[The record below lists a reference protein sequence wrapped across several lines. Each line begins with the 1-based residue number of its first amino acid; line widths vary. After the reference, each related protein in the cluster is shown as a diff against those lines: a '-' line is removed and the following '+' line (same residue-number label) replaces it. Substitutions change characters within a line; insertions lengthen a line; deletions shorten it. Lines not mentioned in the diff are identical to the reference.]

1 MTNRNTKAELLQIIE
16 LMKMDDDKLIKI
28 LILTEMVRPEP
39 KKEIKLLLNEN
50 KKLLREIKELKTKQT

>member
-1 MTNRNTKAELLQIIE
+1 MTKRNTKAELLQIIE

-28 LILTEMVRPEP
+28 LILTDMVRPEP